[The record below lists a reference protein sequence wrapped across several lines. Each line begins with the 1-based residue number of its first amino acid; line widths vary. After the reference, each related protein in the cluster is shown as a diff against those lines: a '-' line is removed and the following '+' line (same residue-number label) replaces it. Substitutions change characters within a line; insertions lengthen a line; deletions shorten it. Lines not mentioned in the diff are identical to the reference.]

1 MNLSGKSSLRI
12 IFIAFIPTF
21 IRVLCTHI
29 LHEYLDDD
37 DDDDLKMKK
46 KSFATE
52 NSEKEK

>member
-1 MNLSGKSSLRI
+1 MNLSEKSSLRI
-12 IFIAFIPTF
+12 IFITFIPTF

-37 DDDDLKMKK
+37 DDLKKK